1 MVNIGVI
8 RNENGFV
15 FRFSNIYII
24 IVEDTIF
31 LGFNVIFLSVIDVD
45 NVSVYLLYVL
55 FDRVIVI
62 LFFYFKY

>member
-8 RNENGFV
+8 CNENGFV

-45 NVSVYLLYVL
+45 RVSVYLLYVL

>member
-24 IVEDTIF
+24 IVEDIIF

-45 NVSVYLLYVL
+45 DVSVYLLYVL

>member
-24 IVEDTIF
+24 IVEDMIF

>member
-24 IVEDTIF
+24 IVEDIIF

-45 NVSVYLLYVL
+45 DVSVYLLYVL
-55 FDRVIVI
+55 FDRVIVN

>member
-45 NVSVYLLYVL
+45 RVSVYLLYVL

>member
-45 NVSVYLLYVL
+45 DVSVYLLYVL
-55 FDRVIVI
+55 FDRVIVN